1 MRNIAICL
9 LTCLVMLTSAPADIV
24 YLKDGKTYSG
34 EVTRKNGKVYIKTAV
49 ANIPVTITVDAANVE
64 KIVAT
69 ESPTAPAPEKP
80 SAHRTSLDTGQTLEG
95 QITRPEALVFL
106 AMQKLARSAAGLGSY
121 DAQKNV
127 KAYQAKAHDG
137 ERKVRGRW
145 MSPNNV
151 LAAKE
156 QYLEIIK
163 DSRSMMSDLRRA
175 AYGGSSDQAEAAR
188 HRRALA
194 AHYRKA
200 AVLWPDDL
208 MSDFLMGAAAL
219 EGLDYIGAQRMFDRC
234 IAAAPRVAAFHQGRA
249 LALYGRKQPL
259 KGLAAALDAI
269 HLQPDSKDA
278 LAFLKQ
284 SLEETPGDMMTA
296 PTSVLATAIVD
307 LYEQPSRTSTY
318 VRRGTSWLMPGKPIT
333 ATEYSLPTLPMDRL
347 EFRQAIG
354 VPVGKHALL
363 ADKTVL
369 NGALEAFI
377 VIDSK
382 TTVPAQVVRY
392 SSYSYG
398 SKAPLPVAL
407 LYVRDLEFTPLT
419 TDGKDKSRKDLAV
432 SFYGLDFFEQMGSQ
446 VRTVEAKIRGD
457 GGKGGV
463 TLSAELRPGEGAG
476 PVISKSG
483 ALLGFLEGRTDPMVD
498 NGGPGKFVPVAA
510 LEALIKRAQ
519 RNTSSTSGYGGAKR
533 KVVPKPAAGRYF
545 RIFVTAAEY
554 PKKRGH

>member
-1 MRNIAICL
+1 MRNISICL
-9 LTCLVMLTSAPADIV
+9 LTCLVMLASAPADIV

-34 EVTRKNGKVYIKTAV
+34 EVTRKDGKVYIKTAV
-49 ANIPVTITVDAANVE
+49 ANIPVTITVAAADVE
-64 KIVAT
+64 KIVDTTSAT
-69 ESPTAPAPEKP
+69 TPTTETP
-80 SAHRTSLDTGQTLEG
+80 STHETSLDTGQTLEG
-95 QITRPEALVFL
+95 RITRPEALVFL
-106 AMQKLARSAAGLGSY
+106 AMQKLARSAAGVGSY
-121 DAQKNV
+121 DAQQNV

-137 ERKVRGRW
+137 ERKVSGRW
-145 MSPNNV
+145 LSPNNV

-163 DSRSMMSDLRRA
+163 DTRKIMGDLRRA
-175 AYGGSSDQAEAAR
+175 AHGGSSDQALVVR
-188 HRRALA
+188 NRKALA
-194 AHYRKA
+194 AQYRKA

-208 MSDFLMGAAAL
+208 MSDFLMGATCL

-234 IAAAPRVAAFHQGRA
+234 IAAAPRVAAFHQGRS

-259 KGLAAALDAI
+259 DGLAAALDAI

-278 LAFLKQ
+278 LTFLKQ
-284 SLEETPGDMMTA
+284 SLEATPGDMMTA
-296 PTSVLATAIVD
+296 PTCVLATTIVD

-318 VRRGTSWLMPGKPIT
+318 VRRGTSWLMPGKSIT

-398 SKAPLPVAL
+398 SKTPLPVTL
-407 LYVRDLEFTPLT
+407 LYVRDLEFTPLA
-419 TDGKDKSRKDLAV
+419 TDGKDKPRKDRAA
-432 SFYGLDFFEQMGSQ
+432 SFYGLNFFEQMGSKI
-446 VRTVEAKIRGD
+446 RTVEAKIRSD
-457 GGKGGV
+457 GGSGDV
-463 TLSAELRPGEGAG
+463 TLSAELHPGEGAG

-483 ALLGFLEGRTDPMVD
+483 SLLGFLQGRTDPMVD
-498 NGGPGKFVPVAA
+498 GGGPGKFVPVAA
-510 LEALIKRAQ
+510 LESLIKRAQ
-519 RNTSSTSGYGGAKR
+519 RNTSSYGGAKR

-545 RIFVTAAEY
+545 KICVTTAEY